1 MRWRWMACA
10 TARTAP
16 FCVDD
21 TVRIMQQLMP
31 ERGYITHVGH
41 EVEYNSLCHYLP
53 EFMEPAYDGMELRL
67 G

>member
-1 MRWRWMACA
+1 
-10 TARTAP
+10 
-16 FCVDD
+16 
-21 TVRIMQQLMP
+21 MP

-53 EFMEPAYDGMELRL
+53 EFMEPAYDGMALRL